1 MSMGVRLAIAGV
13 MVVIVI
19 IGSVFYLAQ
28 AVQPERETTV
38 EIIPNEQFE

>member
-13 MVVIVI
+13 IAAIVMI
-19 IGSVFYLAQ
+19 VAVAYLAQ

-38 EIIPNEQFE
+38 EIIPNETFQ